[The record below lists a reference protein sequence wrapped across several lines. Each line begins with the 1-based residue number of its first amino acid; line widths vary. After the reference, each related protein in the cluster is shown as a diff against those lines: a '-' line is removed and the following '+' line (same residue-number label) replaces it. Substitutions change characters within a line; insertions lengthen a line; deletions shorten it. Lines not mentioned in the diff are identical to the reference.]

1 MSLSQYFLKKTKKNV
16 ILIFF
21 LNPNH
26 TFTGLRVVF
35 GPPNQLGHQEST
47 LMEVNFKLKLGKELG
62 GKV

>member
-1 MSLSQYFLKKTKKNV
+1 MSLSQYFLKKQKRCHLN
-16 ILIFF
+16 FF

-47 LMEVNFKLKLGKELG
+47 LMAFNFKLKLGKELG